1 MDRRPKQVVLYIEL
15 EDNVGAVLAKR
26 KVEVP
31 VEFTKLDMLDDATI
45 KKMFDEFVD
54 REMPEKLNLP

>member
-1 MDRRPKQVVLYIEL
+1 MDRKPKQIVLYIEL

-31 VEFTKLDMLDDATI
+31 VEFTKLDMMDDATVR
-45 KKMFDEFVD
+45 KMFDEFCD
-54 REMPEKLNLP
+54 TQLPEKLNLP

>member
-1 MDRRPKQVVLYIEL
+1 MDRKPKQVVLYIEL

-31 VEFTKLDMLDDATI
+31 IEFTELDVDDATVR
-45 KKMFDEFVD
+45 KLFDVFCD
-54 REMPEKLNLP
+54 TQLPEKLNLP